1 MTQATTGDI
10 PRCQYTLTAR
20 WDGDTE
26 EATLQ
31 CELPTHDGDKHA
43 FVLASGG
50 VVMLTASGASA
61 GQCAAAVGNAAEA
74 ALAKARGGL

>member
-1 MTQATTGDI
+1 MDTLPGMTHATTGDI

-31 CELPTHDGDKHA
+31 CELPTHDGGEHA

-50 VVMLTASGASA
+50 VVVVAAADGTPASG
-61 GQCAAAVGNAAEA
+61 V
-74 ALAKARGGL
+74 ARSSR